1 MRPNPHKIA
10 IAAVVVLA
18 VVALAAVAV
27 VRPGADDQAAAEGGN
42 PAGPEFQLEP
52 GLSQA
57 IAQQVL
63 FDAVEAQQIR
73 AYVTAVEAQQ
83 VTDYLRAV
91 EAEAEAQ
98 ARAAAEAE
106 ARAAEARQAAEREAK
121 AAAAAS
127 SAPAVAN
134 GGVWDRLAR
143 CESGGNWSMNS
154 GNGFYGGI
162 QFMHSTWVSMGGRQ
176 FAEYPHQ
183 ASREGQ
189 IAVAERLLAASGWGQ
204 WPACSAKLGLR

>member
-1 MRPNPHKIA
+1 MRRHSHKIA
-10 IAAVVVLA
+10 IAAVAVLA

-57 IAQQVL
+57 IARHVL
-63 FDAVEAQQIR
+63 FEAVEAQQIR
-73 AYVTAVEAQQ
+73 EYVAAVEAQQ
-83 VTDYLRAV
+83 VTDYLRGV
-91 EAEAEAQ
+91 EAATRE
-98 ARAAAEAE
+98 
-106 ARAAEARQAAEREAK
+106 AAERR
-121 AAAAAS
+121 AAAAS
-127 SAPAVAN
+127 SAPAVSN
-134 GGVWDRLAR
+134 GSVWDRLAR
-143 CESGGNWSMNS
+143 CESGGNWAMNS